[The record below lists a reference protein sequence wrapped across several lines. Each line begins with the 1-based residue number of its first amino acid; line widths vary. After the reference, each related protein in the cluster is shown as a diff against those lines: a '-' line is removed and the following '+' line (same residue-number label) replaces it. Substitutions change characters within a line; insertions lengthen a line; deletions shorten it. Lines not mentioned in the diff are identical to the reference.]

1 MPLKMKT
8 IGLFFIIVAMLL
20 ITGCNSEEE
29 PSNSGSVSITLNWDI
44 TWTCQFVNAF
54 PCWDVKVGLGYSQS
68 DVDKEAYFN
77 HKDLSEPG
85 TYTAT
90 GLAPGTYFYKAK
102 KTIRQT
108 CSFPLGVFCTIP
120 DPVIKTEEFII
131 TPNDTTTFSVSL

>member
-1 MPLKMKT
+1 MKA

-20 ITGCNSEEE
+20 ITGCNSEEA
-29 PSNSGSVSITLNWDI
+29 PSKPGSVSITLNWDI
-44 TWTCQFVNAF
+44 EWTCKFVTYY

-68 DVDKEAYFN
+68 DVDNEAYFK

-90 GLAPGTYFYKAK
+90 GLAPGIYFYKAK

-108 CSFPLGVFCTIP
+108 CSIGLFCSIP
-120 DPVIKTEEFII
+120 DPVIKTGEFII
-131 TPNDTTTFSVSL
+131 TSNDTTTFSVSL